1 MSVQIVQ
8 AKIKAE
14 SVTDVQAAAKKM
26 FAAINAAQPEGIRY
40 ASSLLPDG
48 ETFVALLQVD
58 DGVEN
63 PLPGFPEFREFLEGV
78 EGSRAEPPNVQPLT
92 VIGSYRLF

>member
-1 MSVQIVQ
+1 MSVQMVQ
-8 AKIKAE
+8 SKIKAE
-14 SVTDVQAAAKKM
+14 SVADVQAAAEKM
-26 FAAINAAQPEGIRY
+26 FAVINTAQPEGIRY
-40 ASSLLPDG
+40 ASCLLPDG

-63 PLPGFPEFREFLEGV
+63 PLPGFPEFRELLERV
-78 EGSRAEPPNVQPLT
+78 EGSRAEPANVQPLT